1 MNTPQYRY
9 EQQQKKKAAEAIN
22 VAQIVKVTAYDGAK
36 QTVDVQPISKRLEQG
51 TYQSQPPILG
61 VPIVCDR
68 GGGFAKKVAYKAGDI
83 GLVVF
88 CDHDIDNAVSSG
100 TEGEPNT
107 ERNHSATDAIFIGGI
122 LPGSASNSLP
132 DGYAIGTEGGSIY
145 LVVKENGIE
154 VLGDTKVTGDITI
167 IGDVAVTGDVTVIG
181 SITATGDV
189 TAGGISL
196 KNHIHT
202 CPDGQTSHRSKGG
215 KQVDR
220 NMTLKIDPETMD
232 IPPRRRWEHGAH
244 LRRRNHG
251 AVRPAYPSH
260 MEGWLPLDESHGTDY
275 ERIFGRR
282 RSDLENDEVEEVL
295 REAIFQETDVE
306 QIDQLDAETDGREL
320 SVAFSGTLYS
330 GQTISM
336 EVTQQ

>member
-132 DGYAIGTEGGSIY
+132 DSYAIGTEGGSIY

-202 CPDGQTSHRSKGG
+202 CPDGQTSTP
-215 KQVDR
+215 Q
-220 NMTLKIDPETMD
+220 
-232 IPPRRRWEHGAH
+232 
-244 LRRRNHG
+244 
-251 AVRPAYPSH
+251 
-260 MEGWLPLDESHGTDY
+260 
-275 ERIFGRR
+275 
-282 RSDLENDEVEEVL
+282 
-295 REAIFQETDVE
+295 
-306 QIDQLDAETDGREL
+306 
-320 SVAFSGTLYS
+320 
-330 GQTISM
+330 
-336 EVTQQ
+336 

>member
-68 GGGFAKKVAYKAGDI
+68 GGGFSKKVAYKAGDI

-132 DGYAIGTEGGSIY
+132 DGYSIGTEGGSIY
-145 LVVKENGIE
+145 LVVKEDGIE

-167 IGDVAVTGDVTVIG
+167 IGDVAVTGDVTVTG
-181 SITATGDV
+181 SITATA
-189 TAGGISL
+189 TSSPEASASRA
-196 KNHIHT
+196 IHT
-202 CPDGQTSHRSKGG
+202 PARTADITTAVKEGSKW
-215 KQVDR
+215 
-220 NMTLKIDPETMD
+220 TET
-232 IPPRRRWEHGAH
+232 
-244 LRRRNHG
+244 
-251 AVRPAYPSH
+251 
-260 MEGWLPLDESHGTDY
+260 
-275 ERIFGRR
+275 
-282 RSDLENDEVEEVL
+282 
-295 REAIFQETDVE
+295 
-306 QIDQLDAETDGREL
+306 
-320 SVAFSGTLYS
+320 
-330 GQTISM
+330 
-336 EVTQQ
+336 

>member
-68 GGGFAKKVAYKAGDI
+68 GGGFSKKVAYKAGDI
-83 GLVVF
+83 GLALAL

-100 TEGEPNT
+100 TEGEP
-107 ERNHSATDAIFIGGI
+107 EDSAITRPPCAIFIGGI

-145 LVVKENGIE
+145 LVVKEDGIE

-167 IGDVAVTGDVTVIG
+167 IGDVAVTGDVTVTG

-189 TAGGISL
+189 IAGGVSL
-196 KNHIHT
+196 KSHTHT
-202 CPDGQTSHRSKGG
+202 CPDGQTS
-215 KQVDR
+215 
-220 NMTLKIDPETMD
+220 
-232 IPPRRRWEHGAH
+232 PP
-244 LRRRNHG
+244 
-251 AVRPAYPSH
+251 
-260 MEGWLPLDESHGTDY
+260 
-275 ERIFGRR
+275 
-282 RSDLENDEVEEVL
+282 
-295 REAIFQETDVE
+295 Q
-306 QIDQLDAETDGREL
+306 
-320 SVAFSGTLYS
+320 
-330 GQTISM
+330 
-336 EVTQQ
+336 

>member
-68 GGGFAKKVAYKAGDI
+68 GGGFSKKVAYKAGDI

-122 LPGSASNSLP
+122 LPGQRQQQPPGRIRHRNRGRLHLP
-132 DGYAIGTEGGSIY
+132 RRQGGRHRSSRRHEGHGRHHHHRRCCCHRGRY
-145 LVVKENGIE
+145 RHRQHHGH
-154 VLGDTKVTGDITI
+154 
-167 IGDVAVTGDVTVIG
+167 GDVI
-181 SITATGDV
+181 
-189 TAGGISL
+189 AGGVSL
-196 KNHIHT
+196 KSHTHT
-202 CPDGQTSHRSKGG
+202 CPDGQTS
-215 KQVDR
+215 
-220 NMTLKIDPETMD
+220 
-232 IPPRRRWEHGAH
+232 PP
-244 LRRRNHG
+244 
-251 AVRPAYPSH
+251 
-260 MEGWLPLDESHGTDY
+260 
-275 ERIFGRR
+275 
-282 RSDLENDEVEEVL
+282 
-295 REAIFQETDVE
+295 Q
-306 QIDQLDAETDGREL
+306 
-320 SVAFSGTLYS
+320 
-330 GQTISM
+330 
-336 EVTQQ
+336 

>member
-9 EQQQKKKAAEAIN
+9 EQQQQKKAAEAIN

-122 LPGSASNSLP
+122 LPVAAEKLHVDPAVMASPLITTIV
-132 DGYAIGTEGGSIY
+132 DTTTL
-145 LVVKENGIE
+145 LVYFNIAKA
-154 VLGDTKVTGDITI
+154 L
-167 IGDVAVTGDVTVIG
+167 
-181 SITATGDV
+181 
-189 TAGGISL
+189 L
-196 KNHIHT
+196 
-202 CPDGQTSHRSKGG
+202 
-215 KQVDR
+215 
-220 NMTLKIDPETMD
+220 
-232 IPPRRRWEHGAH
+232 H
-244 LRRRNHG
+244 L
-251 AVRPAYPSH
+251 
-260 MEGWLPLDESHGTDY
+260 
-275 ERIFGRR
+275 
-282 RSDLENDEVEEVL
+282 
-295 REAIFQETDVE
+295 
-306 QIDQLDAETDGREL
+306 
-320 SVAFSGTLYS
+320 
-330 GQTISM
+330 
-336 EVTQQ
+336 

>member
-68 GGGFAKKVAYKAGDI
+68 GGGFSKKVAYKAGDI

-132 DGYAIGTEGGSIY
+132 DGF
-145 LVVKENGIE
+145 
-154 VLGDTKVTGDITI
+154 TI
-167 IGDVAVTGDVTVIG
+167 IGDVAVTGDVTVTG

-189 TAGGISL
+189 IAGGVSL
-196 KNHIHT
+196 KSHTHT
-202 CPDGQTSHRSKGG
+202 CPDGQTS
-215 KQVDR
+215 
-220 NMTLKIDPETMD
+220 
-232 IPPRRRWEHGAH
+232 PP
-244 LRRRNHG
+244 
-251 AVRPAYPSH
+251 
-260 MEGWLPLDESHGTDY
+260 
-275 ERIFGRR
+275 
-282 RSDLENDEVEEVL
+282 
-295 REAIFQETDVE
+295 Q
-306 QIDQLDAETDGREL
+306 
-320 SVAFSGTLYS
+320 
-330 GQTISM
+330 
-336 EVTQQ
+336 